1 MSDMHAV
8 GICGSFALNEI
19 RWPTPNTSIAASSVD
34 RAPTRPARLSSP
46 SSVARIHSRSLS
58 PTSADFRANSL
69 TSIRPLA
76 TRVLSESRH
85 APRAIEYA
93 TDTASPCHWAR
104 NVALGGAPG
113 SGGAATGTSG
123 ATTMGGNSTSGGS
136 ANGGVS
142 QGGASTGG
150 VAGIGGNATGGT
162 VAATGGTGVALG
174 GAATGG
180 AATGGVATGGLPGT
194 GGAPPV

>member
-76 TRVLSESRH
+76 TRVPSESRH

-104 NVALGGAPG
+104 NVAATLHEVWTLQN
-113 SGGAATGTSG
+113 AAGLK
-123 ATTMGGNSTSGGS
+123 
-136 ANGGVS
+136 S
-142 QGGASTGG
+142 QGPPQNSGDCDVIALN
-150 VAGIGGNATGGT
+150 AIMIEEGNNSVGYERAFGE
-162 VAATGGTGVALG
+162 
-174 GAATGG
+174 
-180 AATGGVATGGLPGT
+180 
-194 GGAPPV
+194 